1 VAIKKT
7 VPVRRHGA
15 PAGAT
20 TDITLPV
27 FSYQNDHLA
36 DLIVAAWAN
45 GPFTGGGVN
54 VPHLGDALVDRG
66 PPYGPS
72 DDARPQHGQ
81 SRRQCDGEH
90 GPEERRRDH
99 GR

>member
-54 VPHLGDALVDRG
+54 CPTSAM
-66 PPYGPS
+66 P
-72 DDARPQHGQ
+72 
-81 SRRQCDGEH
+81 
-90 GPEERRRDH
+90 
-99 GR
+99 